1 MPHQAR
7 PLSPHL
13 QIYRWQ
19 IQMVTSILHRATGVA
34 LVAGSVL
41 VLAALLA
48 LASGPEAFAQLRA
61 FCSSWLG
68 MLLLLGFA
76 WSLSYHL
83 LNGIRHVLQD
93 MVMGYEI
100 PQFVRNSWIVVI
112 GSVVLTAVIWFCA
125 LYAGGAA

>member
-1 MPHQAR
+1 MPHPAR

-41 VLAALLA
+41 VLVALLA

-93 MVMGYEI
+93 MVMGFEI
-100 PQFVRNSWIVVI
+100 AQFVRNSWIVVI

-125 LYAGGAA
+125 LNAGGAA